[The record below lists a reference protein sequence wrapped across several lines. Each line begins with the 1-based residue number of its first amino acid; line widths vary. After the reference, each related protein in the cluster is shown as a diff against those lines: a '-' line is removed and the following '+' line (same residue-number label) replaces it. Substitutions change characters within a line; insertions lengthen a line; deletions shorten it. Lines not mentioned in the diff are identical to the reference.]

1 MQLQW
6 VDIAIIAVVTLSV
19 LTGLFRGFV
28 KELVALCVW
37 ILAIWLGFHYSQS
50 LDPWLQS
57 YIQEQSARTAVA
69 FIIILFATLFA
80 GGVVNA
86 ILSFVL
92 KRAGLSGTD
101 RTLGMGFGFLRG
113 VFIVALIMVAVKM
126 TSLPYQHYAK
136 DSVLYVRFDPVV
148 ALIYG
153 HLPEF
158 IKQMKS
164 VDKTEPVIDTVPEQS
179 ARHELPIHLEDV
191 VLTDTDSTF

>member
-50 LDPWLQS
+50 LDPWLKS

-101 RTLGMGFGFLRG
+101 RTLGMVFGFLRG
-113 VFIVALIMVAVKM
+113 IFIVALIMVAVKM
-126 TSLPYQHYAK
+126 TSLPYEQHAK
-136 DSVLYVRFDPVV
+136 DSALYARFDPVV
-148 ALIYG
+148 ALIYD
-153 HLPEF
+153 HLPDF
-158 IKQMKS
+158 IKQMKA
-164 VDKTEPVIDTVPEQS
+164 VDKSEPIIDTTPAHDPGAESSIQ
-179 ARHELPIHLEDV
+179 LEDV
-191 VLTDTDSTF
+191 ELTDTDSTS